1 VSALSFTDRTPL
13 YDGDALKELSEIKGK
28 NGEIDHSTLPE
39 FARKVTA
46 EGEDGRDLGA
56 MISMLVKAV
65 QQIKDYL
72 SQIAVLN
79 TQQDKKI
86 KRLEEQNILLMERLD
101 RLESLDKNL
110 GCSYIESTN
119 KEPIVITTKLS
130 PQTIIEKLR
139 KLFN

>member
-1 VSALSFTDRTPL
+1 
-13 YDGDALKELSEIKGK
+13 
-28 NGEIDHSTLPE
+28 
-39 FARKVTA
+39 
-46 EGEDGRDLGA
+46 
-56 MISMLVKAV
+56 LVKAV

-119 KEPIVITTKLS
+119 KEPIVITPKLS
-130 PQTIIEKLR
+130 PQTIIEKLIKR
-139 KLFN
+139 